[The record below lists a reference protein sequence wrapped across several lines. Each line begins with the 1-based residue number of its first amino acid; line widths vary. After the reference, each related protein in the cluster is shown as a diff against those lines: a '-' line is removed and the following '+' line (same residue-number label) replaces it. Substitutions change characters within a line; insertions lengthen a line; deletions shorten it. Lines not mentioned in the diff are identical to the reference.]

1 MSYDV
6 AVVIPPI
13 PDRDTEAWA
22 ELNATIEIEQQGRP
36 PAVFRKLH
44 DRLTARFPLLTSLPE
59 DKVDESVWSGGPLWT
74 NFGKRVGVLNM
85 VYSRVEE
92 ALPFIIETATSLGLP
107 VFDMSVDQ
115 IRRPNGLEGLTLTVE
130 DKPALQ
136 GPTIHQVQDAV
147 DALNP
152 RGGPGFLILEGPKNF
167 AQAAGGKGAFTVEWR
182 EHSGRKFRHWVAG
195 LAGRPSKKT
204 VAIPTNGFKVTVNEN
219 ERLGAEDGKLIF
231 AAFAERKPRPEK
243 FAWRDVT
250 KRFA

>member
-13 PDRDTEAWA
+13 PDHDAEAWT
-22 ELNATIEIEQQGRP
+22 EFNATIEADQQGRA

-44 DRLTARFPLLTSLPE
+44 DRLIKRFPCLSSLPD
-59 DKVDESVWSGGPLWT
+59 DKVDESVWSSWPFWT
-74 NFGKRVGVLNM
+74 NFGKRVGILNM

-115 IRRPNGLEGLTLTVE
+115 LHRPNGLEGLTLTLE

-147 DALNP
+147 DALAP
-152 RGGPGFLILEGPKNF
+152 RGGPGFLIIEGPKDY

-195 LAGRPSKKT
+195 LAGRPAKKN
-204 VAIPTNGFKVTVNEN
+204 VAISTNGFKVTVKEN
-219 ERLGAEDGKLIF
+219 ERFGADDVKVIL
-231 AAFAERKPRPEK
+231 AAFAAKKPRPEEY
-243 FAWRDVT
+243 AWRDVT
-250 KRFA
+250 ERFA